1 MESTTAKLLTETRNN
16 VMTETTT
23 ITMDAQALVSLNV
36 EMDSKLEVRNA
47 IWEPTMPTP
56 PTNANSLANP
66 PSVVTDMLTPLR
78 NVITLH
84 QDLPLQLAEATVR
97 DPSVETVLLTPPWER
112 IVITDSLETVM
123 FQPLDAPL
131 DAHKTA
137 VVMSDLP
144 PLEILTELWPVPDV
158 SMLMLDLPLDHLA
171 LDLSNGWLLNPS
183 KRSLNSKLTNS
194 NTSGVT
200 QLREPKREI
209 VNSLIPTPPEH
220 VNASPTTEELT
231 PIAVIFAHLFPESL
245 PSKPQLTFLE
255 ETPLKLQSSNKP
267 SCNWLPWL
275 SVSLSTSQPTMELEP
290 TLLPL
295 LLVKL
300 KLSIPEVLL
309 ILTMLSI
316 F

>member
-1 MESTTAKLLTETRNN
+1 MVSSTTKSLTETRNN
-16 VMTETTT
+16 AMTETT

-56 PTNANSLANP
+56 PTNANSTANP

-78 NVITLH
+78 NVITMHL
-84 QDLPLQLAEATVR
+84 DLPLQLAEATVR
-97 DPSVETVLLTPPWER
+97 DPSVEMVLPTPPWER
-112 IVITDSLETVM
+112 IVITDSLETVI
-123 FQPLDAPL
+123 FQPLDVLL

-137 VVMSDLP
+137 VDMFDHP

-158 SMLMLDLPLDHLA
+158 SMLMLDLLLDHPA
-171 LDLSNGWLLNPS
+171 LDPSNGWLLNQS
-183 KRSLNSKLTNS
+183 KRSLNIKLTNS

-200 QLREPKREI
+200 ILREPKREI
-209 VNSLIPTPPEH
+209 VNSLIPTPQEC
-220 VNASPTTEELT
+220 VNASPTPEEST
-231 PIAVIFAHLFPESL
+231 PTAVIPVHLFPESL
-245 PSKPQLTFLE
+245 LSKPQLTFLE
-255 ETPLKLQSSNKP
+255 ETPLKLQSFNKP

-300 KLSIPEVLL
+300 KPSIPEVLL
-309 ILTMLSI
+309 ILTTLSI